1 MDLFRRILIHNQTQT
16 IEAFSK
22 MIYPD
27 DYIIDDEDEEEN
39 CDNSNDEDKEETLQS
54 LRENYKKKYDKSCYH
69 QFRKTKAYHVGSYRE
84 EMKYFQRKNP
94 ELAFKF

>member
-27 DYIIDDEDEEEN
+27 DSIIDDDDDDHD
-39 CDNSNDEDKEETLQS
+39 DNSNNEDKEETLQE
-54 LRENYKKKYDKSCYH
+54 LRANYKKKYDKSCYH
-69 QFRKTKAYHVGSYRE
+69 QCRKTKAYHVGSYRE
-84 EMKYFQRKNP
+84 EMKYFQRKNL

>member
-16 IEAFSK
+16 IDAFSK
-22 MIYPD
+22 MIYTD
-27 DYIIDDEDEEEN
+27 DYIIDDDDEEEN
-39 CDNSNDEDKEETLQS
+39 CDNSNDEDKEETLQE
-54 LRENYKKKYDKSCYH
+54 LRANYKKKYDKSCYH